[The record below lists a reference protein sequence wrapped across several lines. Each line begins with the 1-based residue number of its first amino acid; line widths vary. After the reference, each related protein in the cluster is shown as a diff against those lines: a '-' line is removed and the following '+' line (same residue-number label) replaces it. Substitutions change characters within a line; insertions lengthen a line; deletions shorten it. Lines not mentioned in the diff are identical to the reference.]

1 MNPSPSSLAS
11 TLDAPI
17 STDAPVSTAALP
29 ESTST
34 AATAALP
41 ASVSTAAPAKGGRYA
56 RLPLLAGRSF
66 IPLGLFARLPL
77 AMLTVGALT
86 LVTAVTGSYA
96 VGGAAAGAVGIGSA
110 LGAPVLGVLADRLGQ
125 RGVLL
130 VSAIANTVAIVALI
144 LAAYLI
150 PGVQDLAAAV
160 PVLAVAFVAGA
171 SCPQVGPLAR
181 VRWMALTSRTSG
193 RGAGANSADLD
204 TALSYESTADELT
217 FVLGP
222 ALVGI
227 LASLLAPWL
236 PLALAAVLT
245 VVLVPAFAVHPTH
258 HAVVRTAP
266 VRTARVRTARR
277 RPAGPAVAS
286 AAGLAPATAGD
297 RHADARTAAQ
307 RVRTLAAVALP
318 VLAMV
323 CMGTFFGSTQTS
335 LSSFSASF
343 ATSELAGLLY
353 AAMGLSSAA
362 AALSVAYWPR
372 RLTVNVRWIACA
384 ALMAGFASLL
394 LLPSTALPMVLVLL
408 VLGLPVGPLMVTVFA
423 MGGLVAPAGKLGTV
437 MTALASGIVAGTALG
452 SSIAGQLAQNF
463 GYSTAFLVPVCAA
476 TALFLLG
483 TAAAVVLRQRGKKAA
498 PVA

>member
-11 TLDAPI
+11 SLDAPT
-17 STDAPVSTAALP
+17 SPGEATPARTRPARAPAETPAASPAPVP
-29 ESTST
+29 G
-34 AATAALP
+34 
-41 ASVSTAAPAKGGRYA
+41 KGGRFA
-56 RLPLLAGRSF
+56 RLPVLAGRGF
-66 IPLGLFARLPL
+66 IPLGLVARLPL

-110 LGAPVLGVLADRLGQ
+110 LGAPVLGVVADRLGQ

-130 VSAIANTVAIVALI
+130 VSAVANTVAVVALI

-150 PGVQDLAAAV
+150 PGVQEVAAAV
-160 PVLAVAFVAGA
+160 PVLAAAFVAGA

-193 RGAGANSADLD
+193 PGRGAGPDSADLD

-222 ALVGI
+222 ALVGAI
-227 LASLLAPWL
+227 ASLLAPWL
-236 PLALAAVLT
+236 PLALAAALT
-245 VVLVPAFAVHPTH
+245 VVFVPAFAVHPTH
-258 HAVVRTAP
+258 RAVLRTPPRQQAGRAVTLAGGP
-266 VRTARVRTARR
+266 AGNR
-277 RPAGPAVAS
+277 RPG
-286 AAGLAPATAGD
+286 
-297 RHADARTAAQ
+297 ARTAAQ
-307 RVRTLAAVALP
+307 RARTLAAVALP

-323 CMGTFFGSTQTS
+323 CMGTFFGATQTS

-353 AAMGLSSAA
+353 AVMGLSSAA

-372 RLTVNVRWIACA
+372 RFALNARWMACA
-384 ALMAGFASLL
+384 ALMAGFAALL
-394 LLPSTALPMVLVLL
+394 PLPSTALPMILVLL
-408 VLGLPVGPLMVTVFA
+408 VLGLPVGPLMVTIFA
-423 MGGLVAPAGKLGTV
+423 IGGVVAPAEKLGTV

-452 SSIAGQLAQNF
+452 ASIAGQLAQNF

-476 TALFLLG
+476 AALFLLG
-483 TAAAVVLRQRGKKAA
+483 TAAAVVLRQREKKPVPAA
-498 PVA
+498 